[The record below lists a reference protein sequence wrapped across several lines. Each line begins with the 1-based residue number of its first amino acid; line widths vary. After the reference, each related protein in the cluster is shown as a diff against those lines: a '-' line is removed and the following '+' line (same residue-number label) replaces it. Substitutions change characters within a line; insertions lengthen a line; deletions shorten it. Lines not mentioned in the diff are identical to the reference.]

1 MATGVAEAPSNANG
15 NGNTPP
21 QTGDVEIDR
30 ALGELADLS
39 STPLSEHHDRLVA
52 VHEVL
57 HRALDRT
64 DEPGPA

>member
-1 MATGVAEAPSNANG
+1 MTEPDADVGA
-15 NGNTPP
+15 PP
-21 QTGDVEIDR
+21 QTGDAEIDR
-30 ALGELADLS
+30 ALGELTDLPS
-39 STPLSEHHDRLVA
+39 APLSEHHDRLAA